1 MNVRSLLLLLALAAP
16 ACAVRPVTQAP
27 APEAQPLLSR
37 SEVEALTAVYLQA
50 GAALG
55 SGDMAAVATRLTRGL
70 EVNPGDESLIYDIA
84 SSFAQAG
91 RVEDSL
97 SWLER
102 LVELR
107 SDLVP
112 QERDFPGL
120 QGERFQRI
128 VQALQRN
135 TPASRSTSAFTLP
148 ERDLIPEGIAHDPV
162 TGTFF
167 VSSIH
172 KRKVVAV
179 RPDGTVSDF
188 ATSEAQLDSVLG
200 MRVDP
205 VRRVLWVN
213 SYATPSMRGFD
224 ESLRGRS
231 TLHKFDLTTG
241 RQVARFVRGPG
252 GKHLLNDLALS
263 AAGDVFLTDSE
274 TGEVLK
280 LRADAPEGSPFEVLV
295 PPGQLYYANGIT
307 LSDDDKTL
315 FIADWANGVTGIRL
329 DSGERFTLAHPRGAS
344 LHGLDGM
351 YFHRGSLVGVQNG
364 AGPGRIVRF
373 VLSAQRD
380 QVVRAEVLESNHPG
394 FQIPTTGVLV
404 GDDLYFT
411 ANSQLRATGADG
423 KYLPPEQLQPVSI
436 LRVSV
441 VR

>member
-1 MNVRSLLLLLALAAP
+1 MTPRSLLLLVALAAP
-16 ACAVRPVTQAP
+16 ACAVRSTTQAP
-27 APEAQPLLSR
+27 TPDAPAILTR
-37 SEVEALTAVYLQA
+37 SEVQALTTAYLQA

-55 SGDMAAVATRLTRGL
+55 SGDMAAVASKLTRGL

-107 SDLVP
+107 SNLVP

-120 QGERFQRI
+120 QGERYQRI
-128 VQALQRN
+128 VQTLQRN
-135 TPASRSTSAFTLP
+135 TPISRSASAFTLP
-148 ERDLIPEGIAHDPV
+148 ESDLIAEGIAHDPV
-162 TGTFF
+162 TRTFF

-172 KRKVVAV
+172 KRKVVAI

-213 SYATPSMRGFD
+213 SYATPTMRGFD

-252 GKHLLNDLALS
+252 GKHLLNDIAVS
-263 AAGDVFLTDSE
+263 AAGDLFLTDSE

-280 LRADAPEGSPFEVLV
+280 LRADAPEGTPFEVLV
-295 PPGQLYYANGIT
+295 PPGQLFYPNGIT
-307 LSDDDKTL
+307 LSDDDKIL
-315 FIADWANGVTGIRL
+315 FIADWVNGVTVLRL
-329 DSGERFTLAHPRGAS
+329 DSGERFTLAHPRGTS

-351 YFHRGSLVGVQNG
+351 YFHQGSLVGVQNG
-364 AGPGRIVRF
+364 TGPGRIVRF

-380 QVVRAEVLESNHPG
+380 QVMRTEVLESNHPS

-404 GDDLYFT
+404 GDALYFI

-441 VR
+441 AR